1 MTEDESFA
9 RARLVEYQAAQD
21 SAQFND
27 LIVWASTGITWG
39 LSAILLGFALSNP
52 TRRIPVEILSILG
65 ILLVVFQWQVQGSLR
80 SVKKQK
86 YDRCKQIEAEF
97 KMTNH
102 SGVVYQHGSQ
112 TAVYRGICGLMIAA
126 WLTILY
132 AALAG

>member
-1 MTEDESFA
+1 MTMDESLA
-9 RARLVEYQAAQD
+9 RARMVEYRAAQD

-27 LIVWASTGITWG
+27 LVVWIATGITWG
-39 LSAILLGFALSNP
+39 LSALLLGVALANP
-52 TRRIPVEILSILG
+52 TRRVVTGMLSIVG
-65 ILLVVFQWQVQGSLR
+65 ILFVIFQWQVQGSLR

-112 TAVYRGICGLMIAA
+112 TAVHRGIFSFMIAA
-126 WLTILY
+126 WLSVLY